1 LQKKKTFSQSI
12 FKKNKK
18 TLFVMLNR
26 HHLRVKAMQAL
37 YAFENTREAEFD
49 RSRQHIYSILE
60 PTWTEKDYINEDT
73 LAEQRQDSQ
82 KYFLE
87 YHNNE
92 NGFLAL
98 NGLSSKVRNATLK
111 GIQYYKNAVRLA
123 KENNHLNLVKNTEK
137 LYEIYI
143 KFLKLAIELTE
154 LVANEKIA
162 VQNSH
167 IRKYEE
173 RGDFKMEKNLLVQ
186 ALKKNDKL
194 HVLFSQKN
202 ITWEKEYEFIR
213 DWYITQLKADEKYQ
227 AYHLQKG
234 TSFEQD
240 KEIILH
246 IFSNIIFGKKSVY
259 NFSVKDCSIHYKIPR
274 KMIEKYALEGTLR
287 IIENAVNNIAR
298 SFLTGVSEEQEN
310 QKEEDKLA
318 NMLTFRLK
326 QKTDVIRKDAFK
338 SAQRKERA
346 IKQGEIFKEGSP
358 ENIIEHSIK
367 AIVEAFSQYLSENYL
382 HDVANYPKN
391 VNAISQGISKLFDVM
406 DVEWNDDDV
415 YILLQTHHDT
425 INSQMF
431 SWGNSQLLH
440 WDEDVDAI
448 QNMIIK
454 TIKNVE
460 NELHS
465 DFELHQ
471 ITRNWG
477 EDKAFM
483 QDLYNNAIKN
493 EVEYEG
499 YIQEK
504 SQNWHISRLARIDK
518 SILKIALSEL
528 INMYSIPIKV
538 SINEYIE
545 ISKEYSTPKSKNFIN
560 GLLDTLSKD
569 LVERKIIRKSGL
581 GMIDNK

>member
-1 LQKKKTFSQSI
+1 
-12 FKKNKK
+12 
-18 TLFVMLNR
+18 MLNR

-37 YAFENTREAEFD
+37 YAFENTREAEFE
-49 RSRQHIYSILE
+49 RSRQHIHSILE

-73 LAEQRQDSQ
+73 LAEQRQDAQ
-82 KYFLE
+82 KYFLQ
-87 YHNNE
+87 YYNNE
-92 NGFLAL
+92 NDFLAIA
-98 NGLSSKVRNATLK
+98 GLSSKVRNATLK

-137 LYEIYI
+137 LYEIYA
-143 KFLKLAIELTE
+143 KFLKLAIDLTE

-173 RGDFKMEKNLLVQ
+173 RGDFKMEKNLLVE
-186 ALKKNDKL
+186 ALKKHDKL
-194 HVLFSQKN
+194 HILFSQKN
-202 ITWEKEYEFIR
+202 ITWEKEHEFIR
-213 DWYITQLKADEKYQ
+213 DWYITQLKADEVYN

-234 TSFEQD
+234 TTFEQD

-259 NFSVKDCSIHYKIPR
+259 NYSVKDCSIHYKIAR
-274 KMIEKYALEGTLR
+274 KMLEKHALEGTLR

-298 SFLTGVSEEQEN
+298 SFLSMISDEEN

-318 NMLTFRLK
+318 NILTFRLK
-326 QKTDVIRKDAFK
+326 QKTDIIRKDAFK

-346 IKQGEIFKEGSP
+346 ITQGELFKEGSP
-358 ENIIEHSIK
+358 ENVIEHIIR
-367 AIVEAFSQYLSENYL
+367 AIVDAFSQYLGENYL
-382 HDVANYPKN
+382 HSTANHPKN
-391 VNAISQGISKLFDVM
+391 TNAITAGIAKLFDVM

-415 YILLQTHHDT
+415 YVLLQTHHDT

-431 SWGNSQLLH
+431 SWGSSQLLH
-440 WDEDVDAI
+440 WDEDVDVI
-448 QNMIIK
+448 QNMVIK
-454 TIKNVE
+454 TIKNIE

-465 DFELHQ
+465 DFELHH
-471 ITRNWG
+471 ITRNWN

-483 QDLYNNAIKN
+483 QDLYTNAIKN

-504 SQNWHISRLARIDK
+504 AQNWTIARFARIDK
-518 SILKIALSEL
+518 AILKIGISEL
-528 INMYSIPIKV
+528 INAHSIPVKV

-545 ISKEYSTPKSKNFIN
+545 ISKEYSTPKSKSFIN
-560 GLLDTLSKD
+560 GLLDNIAKD
-569 LVERKIIRKSGL
+569 LTERKIIRKSGL